1 MEFSI
6 GNNLIAFKKGFTL
19 VELLIVISIL
29 GILAAFTMSIMN
41 TRQQKARAED
51 SVRQATVSKL
61 GQIIDAFYVAEGF
74 YPGSVYPSGN
84 PLGTGVSPGPNRT
97 TLLNYVGVWPVQNT
111 EFYGTYLYYPIT
123 EGTVTVSCVSINM
136 ATNSSKYLKYIN
148 PHHPGYVGGDPICT
162 GKVVKNCMF
171 PCDHAFWGNDLTEC
185 VQIDETD
192 CIL

>member
-29 GILAAFTMSIMN
+29 GILAEFTMSIMN

-61 GQIIDAFYVAEGF
+61 GQIMDAFNVAEGF

-84 PLGTGVSPGPNRT
+84 PLGTGASPGPNRT
-97 TLLNYVGVWPVQNT
+97 TLINYIGVWPVQNT
-111 EFYGTYLYYPIT
+111 
-123 EGTVTVSCVSINM
+123 
-136 ATNSSKYLKYIN
+136 
-148 PHHPGYVGGDPICT
+148 
-162 GKVVKNCMF
+162 
-171 PCDHAFWGNDLTEC
+171 
-185 VQIDETD
+185 
-192 CIL
+192 